1 MSNNRA
7 SKIDKGDGSI
17 DQPQGARQ
25 SVEISVAD
33 LKVGMYVSR
42 LDCDWL
48 DTPFLMQGFMVE
60 NEDHLD
66 LLADYCQT
74 VWVDKVYEQQLEK
87 GPKDAIL
94 QASKIEKQLIH
105 RKPAVEEI
113 GSATGIYAASK
124 EITKNLMQQVRLGN
138 AIDSQAA
145 KNLVSSCVTSILNNP
160 DALMWMTKIR
170 EKDEYTAE
178 HSVNVC
184 VLAIAL
190 ARRLGFNEAELNK
203 VGLCGLLHDVG
214 KMQIDPAILNK
225 SDPLTRKEWQVI
237 AAHPANGRD
246 LLMGTP
252 SIYPGAIDVAYSH
265 HERLDGKGYPRGLSG
280 SAISTFSRIVAITD
294 AYDAMTADRCY
305 ANARSSTDALKV
317 LFHAKD
323 KHFDGKMVDVFM
335 RMIGLYPPGTIV
347 ELENGCVGVV
357 LASNEIKQHL
367 PQLIMCLDRNKQP
380 FEEKSLLDLQ
390 RIEENKLDQRFLI
403 KRAYT
408 DGKFGV
414 ELKDFIEQ
422 GFKFKSYAA

>member
-1 MSNNRA
+1 MAKNTA
-7 SKIDKGDGSI
+7 TKIDNNAIAND
-17 DQPQGARQ
+17 PGAKK
-25 SVEISVAD
+25 SVEISVGD

-60 NEDHLD
+60 SEDHLD
-66 LLADYCQT
+66 LIAEYCST

-94 QASKIEKQLIH
+94 QASKIEQQLIH
-105 RKPAVEEI
+105 KKPIIEEL
-113 GSATGIYAASK
+113 GNATGIYAASK

-145 KNLVSSCVTSILNNP
+145 KSLVSSCVSSILSNP
-160 DALMWMTKIR
+160 DALMWMTRVR
-170 EKDEYTAE
+170 EKDAYTAE

-203 VGLCGLLHDVG
+203 IGLCGLLHDVG

-225 SDPLTRKEWQVI
+225 TDPLTRKEWQVI

-265 HERLDGKGYPRGLSG
+265 HERIDGKGYPRGLCG
-280 SAISTFSRIVAITD
+280 SAISTFSRIVAIVD

-305 ANARSSTDALKV
+305 ANARPTTEALKV
-317 LFHAKD
+317 LFHSKD

-357 LASNEIKQHL
+357 LTTNEQKQHL
-367 PQLIMCLDRNKQP
+367 PQLIMCLDKNKKP
-380 FEEKSLLDLQ
+380 YPEKSLLDLQ
-390 RIEENKLDQRFLI
+390 RIEKEELDKRYLI
-403 KRAYT
+403 KRAYI
-408 DGKFGV
+408 DGKFGLTV
-414 ELKDFIEQ
+414 TDFVSE
-422 GFKFKSYAA
+422 GFQFKSYAA